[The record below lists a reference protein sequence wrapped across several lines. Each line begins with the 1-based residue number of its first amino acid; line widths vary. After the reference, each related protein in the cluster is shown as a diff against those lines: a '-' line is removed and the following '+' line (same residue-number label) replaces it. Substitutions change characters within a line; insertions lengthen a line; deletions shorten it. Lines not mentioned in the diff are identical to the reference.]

1 MKNPLVP
8 VLIVLLA
15 GLAATTGYFFN
26 RYRLAQLDL
35 ARQSERI
42 AELESRVQAL
52 ANQTAAQTLQ
62 WQQEVAR
69 ITQEKE
75 QEIARLSGTQEALI
89 NELKHEIEQKE
100 IQITRLA
107 DRLSVRLVDKIL
119 FPSGEADLSAA
130 GVQVLQRVGNIIKHA
145 PDQII
150 RVEGHTDN
158 VPIAARLQARFPT
171 NWELATAR
179 ATNVVRFLQESV
191 GIAPERLQAVGL
203 SQYHP
208 IDSNDTAAGRSRNR
222 RIEILLLPAPA
233 AASETPSPQ

>member
-1 MKNPLVP
+1 MKNPLVL
-8 VLIVLLA
+8 VLIVLVA
-15 GLAATTGYFFN
+15 ALAATTGYFFN

-35 ARQSERI
+35 ARQNERL
-42 AELESRVQAL
+42 AESDSRMQAL
-52 ANQTAAQTLQ
+52 QSQSAAQTQQL
-62 WQQEVAR
+62 QQEVAR
-69 ITQEKE
+69 VTQEKE
-75 QEIARLSGTQEALI
+75 EEITRLSGTHAELI
-89 NELKHEIEQKE
+89 NELQHEIEQKE
-100 IQITRLA
+100 IQITQLA

-145 PDQII
+145 QDQII

-158 VPIAARLQARFPT
+158 VPIAARLQAQFPT
-171 NWELATAR
+171 NWELAAAR

-208 IDSNDTAAGRSRNR
+208 IDSNETVAGRSRNR
-222 RIEILLLPAPA
+222 RIEILLLPMSPAPTTA
-233 AASETPSPQ
+233 PQQ